1 MNKFKNGLK
10 KILSYIAARRLL
22 RYSIIVVVVIIL
34 LPTGVIL
41 TNKYFNNKVNNI
53 EDTKEESL
61 NINDSDKIKDN
72 SITKGII
79 ETDVVA
85 DKTYSKHTLSDGF
98 STLSEDDYNSS
109 SNTDK
114 NNITNSTSNN
124 ISQSIDKSSLTG
136 IDLEILEGYEF
147 NPKKDL
153 KLQATDKDGRNISDS
168 IIIEKNNV
176 NTTIPGSYIVKASV
190 KLSNGQYKEREFNVI
205 VKETT
210 LEVSLK
216 SFKSIKVNI
225 KKGEKIGA
233 TRVIPL
239 IIDEKKILEAEK
251 IIKEKIISVEEI
263 KPKKAVL
270 ITTGNEVY
278 KGRIKDAFLPVM
290 KEKLEYYGSEIVKQ
304 IILPDNKEMITENIL
319 KAIEE
324 DKVDMIICTGGM
336 SVDPDDVTPS
346 AIKDCNGEIV
356 TYGAP
361 VLPGAMFLLAYYKNI
376 PILGVPSCAMYSKR
390 TIFDLVLPRILAD
403 EKLSFEDIARFG
415 NGGMCLN
422 CEICSFPHCSFGK

>member
-1 MNKFKNGLK
+1 MKQIRIEDSVGC
-10 KILSYIAARRLL
+10 ILSHDVTKIVPGEFKGRLFKKGHVIREEDIPKLLDIGKEHIYVWEPKKGQLHENDAAIRVKDLVLGQGCYISEEIKEGKIDFFANTQGIVKINKDLL
-22 RYSIIVVVVIIL
+22 LKLNLLGEIIVSTIH
-34 LPTGVIL
+34 
-41 TNKYFNNKVNNI
+41 NNTPV
-53 EDTKEESL
+53 
-61 NINDSDKIKDN
+61 
-72 SITKGII
+72 
-79 ETDVVA
+79 
-85 DKTYSKHTLSDGF
+85 
-98 STLSEDDYNSS
+98 
-109 SNTDK
+109 
-114 NNITNSTSNN
+114 
-124 ISQSIDKSSLTG
+124 
-136 IDLEILEGYEF
+136 
-147 NPKKDL
+147 
-153 KLQATDKDGRNISDS
+153 
-168 IIIEKNNV
+168 
-176 NTTIPGSYIVKASV
+176 
-190 KLSNGQYKEREFNVI
+190 
-205 VKETT
+205 
-210 LEVSLK
+210 
-216 SFKSIKVNI
+216 

-336 SVDPDDVTPS
+336 SVDPDYVTPS

>member
-1 MNKFKNGLK
+1 MKQIRIEDSVGC
-10 KILSYIAARRLL
+10 ILSHDVTKIVPGEFKGRLFKKSHVIREEDIPKLLDIGKEHIYVWEPKKGQLHENDAAIRVKDLVLGQGCYISEEIKEGKIDFFANTQGIVKINKDLL
-22 RYSIIVVVVIIL
+22 LKLNLLGEIIVSTIH
-34 LPTGVIL
+34 
-41 TNKYFNNKVNNI
+41 NNTPV
-53 EDTKEESL
+53 
-61 NINDSDKIKDN
+61 
-72 SITKGII
+72 
-79 ETDVVA
+79 
-85 DKTYSKHTLSDGF
+85 
-98 STLSEDDYNSS
+98 
-109 SNTDK
+109 
-114 NNITNSTSNN
+114 
-124 ISQSIDKSSLTG
+124 
-136 IDLEILEGYEF
+136 
-147 NPKKDL
+147 
-153 KLQATDKDGRNISDS
+153 
-168 IIIEKNNV
+168 
-176 NTTIPGSYIVKASV
+176 
-190 KLSNGQYKEREFNVI
+190 
-205 VKETT
+205 
-210 LEVSLK
+210 
-216 SFKSIKVNI
+216 

-304 IILPDNKEMITENIL
+304 VILPDNKEMITENIL

>member
-1 MNKFKNGLK
+1 MKQIRIEDSVGC
-10 KILSYIAARRLL
+10 ILSHDVTKIVPGEFKGRLFKKGHVIREEDIPKLLDIGKEHIYVWEPKKGQLHENDAAIRVKDLVLGQGCYISEEIKEGKIDFFANTQGIVKINKDLL
-22 RYSIIVVVVIIL
+22 LKLNLLGEIIVSTIH
-34 LPTGVIL
+34 
-41 TNKYFNNKVNNI
+41 NNTPV
-53 EDTKEESL
+53 
-61 NINDSDKIKDN
+61 
-72 SITKGII
+72 
-79 ETDVVA
+79 
-85 DKTYSKHTLSDGF
+85 
-98 STLSEDDYNSS
+98 
-109 SNTDK
+109 
-114 NNITNSTSNN
+114 
-124 ISQSIDKSSLTG
+124 
-136 IDLEILEGYEF
+136 
-147 NPKKDL
+147 
-153 KLQATDKDGRNISDS
+153 
-168 IIIEKNNV
+168 
-176 NTTIPGSYIVKASV
+176 
-190 KLSNGQYKEREFNVI
+190 
-205 VKETT
+205 
-210 LEVSLK
+210 
-216 SFKSIKVNI
+216 

-290 KEKLEYYGSEIVKQ
+290 KDKLEYYGSEIVKQ

>member
-1 MNKFKNGLK
+1 MKQIRIEDSVGC
-10 KILSYIAARRLL
+10 ILSHDVTKIVPGEFKGMLFKKGHVIREEDIPKLLDIGKEHIYVWEPKKGQLHENDAAIRVKDLVLGQGCYISEEIKEGKIDFFANTQGIVKINKDLL
-22 RYSIIVVVVIIL
+22 LKLNLLGEIIVSTIH
-34 LPTGVIL
+34 
-41 TNKYFNNKVNNI
+41 NNTPV
-53 EDTKEESL
+53 
-61 NINDSDKIKDN
+61 
-72 SITKGII
+72 
-79 ETDVVA
+79 
-85 DKTYSKHTLSDGF
+85 
-98 STLSEDDYNSS
+98 
-109 SNTDK
+109 
-114 NNITNSTSNN
+114 
-124 ISQSIDKSSLTG
+124 
-136 IDLEILEGYEF
+136 
-147 NPKKDL
+147 
-153 KLQATDKDGRNISDS
+153 
-168 IIIEKNNV
+168 
-176 NTTIPGSYIVKASV
+176 
-190 KLSNGQYKEREFNVI
+190 
-205 VKETT
+205 
-210 LEVSLK
+210 
-216 SFKSIKVNI
+216 

-290 KEKLEYYGSEIVKQ
+290 KEKLEHYGSEIVKQ

-319 KAIEE
+319 KVIEE

>member
-1 MNKFKNGLK
+1 MKQIRIEDSVGC
-10 KILSYIAARRLL
+10 ILSHDVTKIVPGEFKGRLFKKGHVIREEDIPKLLDIGKEHIYVWKPKKGQLHENDAAIRVKDLVLGQGCYISEEIKEGKIDFFANTQGIVKINKDLL
-22 RYSIIVVVVIIL
+22 LKLNLLGEIIVSTVH
-34 LPTGVIL
+34 
-41 TNKYFNNKVNNI
+41 NNTPV
-53 EDTKEESL
+53 
-61 NINDSDKIKDN
+61 
-72 SITKGII
+72 
-79 ETDVVA
+79 
-85 DKTYSKHTLSDGF
+85 
-98 STLSEDDYNSS
+98 
-109 SNTDK
+109 
-114 NNITNSTSNN
+114 
-124 ISQSIDKSSLTG
+124 
-136 IDLEILEGYEF
+136 
-147 NPKKDL
+147 
-153 KLQATDKDGRNISDS
+153 
-168 IIIEKNNV
+168 
-176 NTTIPGSYIVKASV
+176 
-190 KLSNGQYKEREFNVI
+190 
-205 VKETT
+205 
-210 LEVSLK
+210 
-216 SFKSIKVNI
+216 

-304 IILPDNKEMITENIL
+304 VILPDNKEMITENIL

>member
-1 MNKFKNGLK
+1 MKQIRIEDSVGC
-10 KILSYIAARRLL
+10 ILSHDVTKIVPGEFKGRLFKKGHVIREEDIPKLLDIGKEHIYVWEPKKGQLHENDAAIRVKDLVLGEGCYISEEIKEGKIDFFANTQGIVKINKDLL
-22 RYSIIVVVVIIL
+22 LKLNLLGEIIVSTIH
-34 LPTGVIL
+34 
-41 TNKYFNNKVNNI
+41 NNTPV
-53 EDTKEESL
+53 
-61 NINDSDKIKDN
+61 
-72 SITKGII
+72 
-79 ETDVVA
+79 
-85 DKTYSKHTLSDGF
+85 
-98 STLSEDDYNSS
+98 
-109 SNTDK
+109 
-114 NNITNSTSNN
+114 
-124 ISQSIDKSSLTG
+124 
-136 IDLEILEGYEF
+136 
-147 NPKKDL
+147 
-153 KLQATDKDGRNISDS
+153 
-168 IIIEKNNV
+168 
-176 NTTIPGSYIVKASV
+176 
-190 KLSNGQYKEREFNVI
+190 
-205 VKETT
+205 
-210 LEVSLK
+210 
-216 SFKSIKVNI
+216 

-239 IIDEKKILEAEK
+239 IIDEKKISEAEK

-304 IILPDNKEMITENIL
+304 VILPDNKEMITENIL

-403 EKLSFEDIARFG
+403 EKLSFEDIAIFG

>member
-1 MNKFKNGLK
+1 MKQIRIEDSVGC
-10 KILSYIAARRLL
+10 ILSHDVTKIVPGEFKGRLFKKGHVIREEDIPKLLDIGKEHIYVWEPKKGQLHENDAAIRVKDLVLGQGCYISEEIKEGKIDFFANTQGIVKINKDLL
-22 RYSIIVVVVIIL
+22 LKLNLLGEIIVSTIH
-34 LPTGVIL
+34 
-41 TNKYFNNKVNNI
+41 NNTPV
-53 EDTKEESL
+53 
-61 NINDSDKIKDN
+61 
-72 SITKGII
+72 
-79 ETDVVA
+79 
-85 DKTYSKHTLSDGF
+85 
-98 STLSEDDYNSS
+98 
-109 SNTDK
+109 
-114 NNITNSTSNN
+114 
-124 ISQSIDKSSLTG
+124 
-136 IDLEILEGYEF
+136 
-147 NPKKDL
+147 
-153 KLQATDKDGRNISDS
+153 
-168 IIIEKNNV
+168 
-176 NTTIPGSYIVKASV
+176 
-190 KLSNGQYKEREFNVI
+190 
-205 VKETT
+205 
-210 LEVSLK
+210 
-216 SFKSIKVNI
+216 

-233 TRVIPL
+233 TRVITL

-376 PILGVPSCAMYSKR
+376 PILGVPSCDMYSKR

>member
-1 MNKFKNGLK
+1 MKQIRIEDSVGC
-10 KILSYIAARRLL
+10 ILSHDVTKIVPGEFKGRLFKKGHVIREEDIPKLLDIGKEHIYVWKHKKGQLHENDAAIRVKDLVLGQGCYISEEIKEGKIDFFANTQGIVKINKDLL
-22 RYSIIVVVVIIL
+22 LKLNLLGEIIVSTIH
-34 LPTGVIL
+34 
-41 TNKYFNNKVNNI
+41 NNTPV
-53 EDTKEESL
+53 
-61 NINDSDKIKDN
+61 
-72 SITKGII
+72 
-79 ETDVVA
+79 
-85 DKTYSKHTLSDGF
+85 
-98 STLSEDDYNSS
+98 
-109 SNTDK
+109 
-114 NNITNSTSNN
+114 
-124 ISQSIDKSSLTG
+124 
-136 IDLEILEGYEF
+136 
-147 NPKKDL
+147 
-153 KLQATDKDGRNISDS
+153 
-168 IIIEKNNV
+168 
-176 NTTIPGSYIVKASV
+176 
-190 KLSNGQYKEREFNVI
+190 
-205 VKETT
+205 
-210 LEVSLK
+210 
-216 SFKSIKVNI
+216 

-304 IILPDNKEMITENIL
+304 VILPDNKEMITENIL

>member
-1 MNKFKNGLK
+1 MKQIRIEDSVGC
-10 KILSYIAARRLL
+10 ILSHDVTKIVPGEFKGRLFKKGHVIREEDIPKLLDIGKEHIYVWEPKKGQLHENDAAIRVKDLVLGQGGYISEEIKEGKIDFFANTQGIVKINKDLL
-22 RYSIIVVVVIIL
+22 LKLNLLGEIIVSTIH
-34 LPTGVIL
+34 
-41 TNKYFNNKVNNI
+41 NNTPV
-53 EDTKEESL
+53 
-61 NINDSDKIKDN
+61 
-72 SITKGII
+72 
-79 ETDVVA
+79 
-85 DKTYSKHTLSDGF
+85 
-98 STLSEDDYNSS
+98 
-109 SNTDK
+109 
-114 NNITNSTSNN
+114 
-124 ISQSIDKSSLTG
+124 
-136 IDLEILEGYEF
+136 
-147 NPKKDL
+147 
-153 KLQATDKDGRNISDS
+153 
-168 IIIEKNNV
+168 
-176 NTTIPGSYIVKASV
+176 
-190 KLSNGQYKEREFNVI
+190 
-205 VKETT
+205 
-210 LEVSLK
+210 
-216 SFKSIKVNI
+216 

-304 IILPDNKEMITENIL
+304 VILPDNKEMITENIL

>member
-1 MNKFKNGLK
+1 MKQIRIEDSVGC
-10 KILSYIAARRLL
+10 ILSHDVTKIVPGEFKGRLFKKGHVIREEDIPKLLDIGKEHIYVWEPKKGQLHENDAAIRVKDLVLGQGCYISEEIKEGKIDFFANTQGIVKINKDLL
-22 RYSIIVVVVIIL
+22 LKLNLLGEIIVSTIH
-34 LPTGVIL
+34 
-41 TNKYFNNKVNNI
+41 NNTPV
-53 EDTKEESL
+53 
-61 NINDSDKIKDN
+61 
-72 SITKGII
+72 
-79 ETDVVA
+79 
-85 DKTYSKHTLSDGF
+85 
-98 STLSEDDYNSS
+98 
-109 SNTDK
+109 
-114 NNITNSTSNN
+114 
-124 ISQSIDKSSLTG
+124 
-136 IDLEILEGYEF
+136 
-147 NPKKDL
+147 
-153 KLQATDKDGRNISDS
+153 
-168 IIIEKNNV
+168 
-176 NTTIPGSYIVKASV
+176 
-190 KLSNGQYKEREFNVI
+190 
-205 VKETT
+205 
-210 LEVSLK
+210 
-216 SFKSIKVNI
+216 

-278 KGRIKDAFLPVM
+278 YGRIKDAFLPVM

-304 IILPDNKEMITENIL
+304 VILPDNKEMITENIL

>member
-1 MNKFKNGLK
+1 MKQIRIEDSVGC
-10 KILSYIAARRLL
+10 ILSHDVTKIVPGEFKGRLFKKGHVIREEDIPKLLDIGKEHIYVWEPKKGQLHENDAAIRVKDLVLGQGCYISEEIKEGKIDFFANTQGIVKINKDLL
-22 RYSIIVVVVIIL
+22 LKLNLLGEIIVSTIH
-34 LPTGVIL
+34 
-41 TNKYFNNKVNNI
+41 NNTPV
-53 EDTKEESL
+53 
-61 NINDSDKIKDN
+61 
-72 SITKGII
+72 
-79 ETDVVA
+79 
-85 DKTYSKHTLSDGF
+85 
-98 STLSEDDYNSS
+98 
-109 SNTDK
+109 
-114 NNITNSTSNN
+114 
-124 ISQSIDKSSLTG
+124 
-136 IDLEILEGYEF
+136 
-147 NPKKDL
+147 
-153 KLQATDKDGRNISDS
+153 
-168 IIIEKNNV
+168 
-176 NTTIPGSYIVKASV
+176 
-190 KLSNGQYKEREFNVI
+190 
-205 VKETT
+205 
-210 LEVSLK
+210 
-216 SFKSIKVNI
+216 

-376 PILGVPSCAMYSKR
+376 HILGVPSCAMYSKR

>member
-1 MNKFKNGLK
+1 MKQIRIEDSVGC
-10 KILSYIAARRLL
+10 ILSHDVTKIVPGEFKGRLFKKGHVIREEDIPKLLDIGKEHIYVWEPKKGQLHENDAAIRVKDLVLGQGCYISEEIKEGKIDFFANTQGIVKINKDLL
-22 RYSIIVVVVIIL
+22 LKLNLLGEIIV
-34 LPTGVIL
+34 
-41 TNKYFNNKVNNI
+41 
-53 EDTKEESL
+53 
-61 NINDSDKIKDN
+61 
-72 SITKGII
+72 
-79 ETDVVA
+79 
-85 DKTYSKHTLSDGF
+85 
-98 STLSEDDYNSS
+98 STIHK
-109 SNTDK
+109 NT
-114 NNITNSTSNN
+114 
-124 ISQSIDKSSLTG
+124 
-136 IDLEILEGYEF
+136 
-147 NPKKDL
+147 P
-153 KLQATDKDGRNISDS
+153 
-168 IIIEKNNV
+168 V
-176 NTTIPGSYIVKASV
+176 
-190 KLSNGQYKEREFNVI
+190 
-205 VKETT
+205 
-210 LEVSLK
+210 
-216 SFKSIKVNI
+216 

-304 IILPDNKEMITENIL
+304 VILPDNKEMITENIL